1 MAQTTQFLV
10 GTASWTDP
18 TLINSDLFYPPSL
31 TTAEARL
38 RFYAARFDTV
48 EVDSTYYGM
57 LSERTART
65 WVERT
70 PDEFKFNLKAFALLT
85 QHPTEVSRLPQV
97 LRRML
102 AADVPA
108 RLSRPSPEVRMKAFE
123 MFRAAAQPLV
133 EAGKLGMMLF
143 QFPPYFVC
151 NLANQDYLAEL
162 PALMP
167 AVDLAIEFRHPSWVI
182 PAERRQQ
189 TLDFL
194 RLHGLYYTSTDAPAG
209 PSIAPS
215 FVAASGSQVYMRFH
229 GRNAQTWFKKGITP
243 AQRYRYLYAERELA
257 QAADQLRATGG
268 IARAYVIF
276 NNCYANYGVMNAATM
291 KEILAHPGPR
301 Q

>member
-18 TLINSDLFYPPSL
+18 TLLSTDLFYPPSL
-31 TTAEARL
+31 TTPEARL
-38 RFYAARFDTV
+38 RFYAERFNTV

-70 PDEFKFNLKAFALLT
+70 PNDFIFNLKAFALLT

-97 LRRML
+97 LRQML

-108 RLSRPSPEVRMKAFE
+108 RLSRPSPELRIKAFE

-133 EAGKLGMMLF
+133 ESGKLGMILF

-151 NLANQDYLAEL
+151 NPANQDYLAAL
-162 PALMP
+162 PQLMP
-167 AVDLAIEFRHPSWVI
+167 AVDLAIEFRHPSWVT

-215 FVAASGSQVYMRFH
+215 FVAASGSRIYMRFH
-229 GRNAQTWFKKGITP
+229 GRNAQRWFQKGITP
-243 AQRYRYLYAERELA
+243 AQRFRYLYSEQELA
-257 QAADQLRATGG
+257 QVAGNVRAVSG
-268 IARAYVIF
+268 IARAYLIF

-291 KEILAHPGPR
+291 KEILTHPEPR
-301 Q
+301 P